1 MDSLRASQRSSQD
14 DSGFSL
20 PELLVYM
27 LLLVIVLSIVGGIL
41 ATTQRVEG
49 RVRASTQAST
59 SAQLAVNSVESGIR
73 NSRAFSVV
81 NIGDNQL
88 LIARTIDGGQPV
100 TWSCT
105 TWYFDKAAGTLRYTV
120 SDPVTPSSLSAPTA
134 TQLKTWT
141 LLTDGIRPTG
151 TTKPFTVVGTDQLD
165 IEFEAVVAGR
175 ASTVISSSADS
186 RAAKWESAPCF

>member
-1 MDSLRASQRSSQD
+1 MRALRELRPLRRD
-14 DSGFSL
+14 ESGVSL
-20 PELLVYM
+20 PELLIYV
-27 LLLVIVLSIVGGIL
+27 LVLGIVLGIVGSIMS
-41 ATTQRVEG
+41 TTQSVES
-49 RVRASTQAST
+49 RVRASTQAAT
-59 SAQLAVNSVESGIR
+59 SAQLAANSVESGIR

-81 NIGDNQL
+81 NIGENQL

-105 TWYFDKAAGTLRYTV
+105 TWYFDKAAGSLRYTI

-134 TQLKTWT
+134 AQLKTWT

-151 TTKPFTVVGTDQLD
+151 MTKPFTVVGTDQLD
-165 IEFEAVVAGR
+165 IEFEAVVSGR
-175 ASTVISSSADS
+175 ASTVISTSAAS